1 MGLRASYA
9 WWVLSGALVACGA
22 DTGSESGSASTGG
35 ASEGPTSGSST
46 DTGGTG
52 GSSGTGGVDSTGT
65 GEPTTTGTTEA
76 SEGSGAT
83 SEPAGLSF
91 AVDVWEPLLAPNCNC
106 HDSGT
111 GGLKLG
117 EDAAG
122 AYAALV
128 NVTSDELPEMDRVE
142 PGDPAA
148 SYMLHKVKGT
158 HLEVGG
164 SGFQM
169 PYAHPLRP
177 GQQAT
182 IEQWIADGALP

>member
-35 ASEGPTSGSST
+35 ASEGSTSGSST

-52 GSSGTGGVDSTGT
+52 GM
-65 GEPTTTGTTEA
+65 TEA

-91 AVDVWEPLLAPNCNC
+91 AVDVWEQLLAPNCNC

-117 EDAAG
+117 EDAAE